1 MVHLK
6 KGTVMKKNSV
16 SILLIFFFIGCVSNN
31 SHSVNVSKSDI
42 HHIKSESSTSV
53 IEGKKLQYQL
63 WYDKDKWEVI
73 YREHPW
79 YKEMEGILKKNR
91 LINVR
96 TIIHKSQ
103 EVFCFV
109 QEERIPG
116 SFQTISNFMHSGHNI
131 IYEEIRKVNGQ
142 DVLYTKCYTKDP
154 ETSNFVYCY
163 YFLTNKSGTV
173 KVAAGTTKDL
183 FSEHEPHIFDLLNGL
198 VDPSLET
205 QIQPAVEDIE
215 SKLLKLKNLKDK
227 GLINQEDYEKSK
239 DRLLNQ
245 L

>member
-1 MVHLK
+1 
-6 KGTVMKKNSV
+6 
-16 SILLIFFFIGCVSNN
+16 
-31 SHSVNVSKSDI
+31 
-42 HHIKSESSTSV
+42 
-53 IEGKKLQYQL
+53 
-63 WYDKDKWEVI
+63 
-73 YREHPW
+73 
-79 YKEMEGILKKNR
+79 
-91 LINVR
+91 
-96 TIIHKSQ
+96 
-103 EVFCFV
+103 
-109 QEERIPG
+109 
-116 SFQTISNFMHSGHNI
+116 
-131 IYEEIRKVNGQ
+131 
-142 DVLYTKCYTKDP
+142 
-154 ETSNFVYCY
+154 
-163 YFLTNKSGTV
+163 V